1 MLKIKPIRIADLVS
15 LRYALQKAIELEH
28 ATIPPYLT
36 AYYTLHGTSAG
47 GVAARQ
53 ILRSIV
59 VEEMLHM
66 HLACN
71 ILNAIGGAPVIN
83 APDFIPNYP
92 GPLPMGIGGA
102 DGLVVGIKRYSKAT
116 VQNTFM
122 EIEEPENPIHIPVK
136 PALESMGPGFET
148 IGQFYTAI
156 GNEITRQPNSI
167 FTGDPGLQVPGALIV
182 KDVDSALA
190 AIATIVTQGEGT
202 PTSPA
207 DSPTE
212 RAHYYRFEELYKG
225 MRIVVDPSSPI
236 GYSFDPNQTIVV
248 DDTADVTQMADNP
261 RTVDFSSN
269 WRAGQLADE
278 CDAIYTKL
286 LNALHIGFNGQPD
299 WIDGNAVS
307 VMFEFKNCIEELLQQ
322 QLADGLYAGP
332 RFLYAD
338 REPARRITGL
348 TF

>member
-1 MLKIKPIRIADLVS
+1 MLKIKPINITDLAS
-15 LRYALQKAIELEH
+15 LQSALQKAIELEH

-36 AYYTLHGTSAG
+36 AYYTLRGTSAG
-47 GVAARQ
+47 GAAARQ
-53 ILRSIV
+53 ILHSIV
-59 VEEMLHM
+59 IEEMLHM

-83 APDFIPNYP
+83 APGFIPNYP

-136 PALESMGPGFET
+136 PALEAIAPSFET

-156 GNEITRQPNSI
+156 GNEITRLNKDNNI
-167 FTGDPGLQVPGALIV
+167 FTGDPGRQVPGATIV

-212 RAHYYRFEELYKG
+212 YAHYYRFEELFKG

-236 GYSFDPNQTIVV
+236 GYSFDPNQKIVV

-261 RTVDFSSN
+261 RTVDMSSN
-269 WRAGQLADE
+269 WRAGQLANE

-299 WIDGNAVS
+299 WIDRNAVS

-322 QLADGLYAGP
+322 QLASGFYAGP
-332 RFLYAD
+332 RFLYAG
-338 REPARRITGL
+338 P
-348 TF
+348 